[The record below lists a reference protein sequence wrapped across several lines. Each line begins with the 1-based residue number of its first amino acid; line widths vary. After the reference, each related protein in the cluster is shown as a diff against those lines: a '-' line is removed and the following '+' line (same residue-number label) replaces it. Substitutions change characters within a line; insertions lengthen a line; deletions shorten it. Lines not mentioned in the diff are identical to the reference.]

1 MKSNDPFD
9 GFELTKALHEMK
21 ACFHFEKPEQEE
33 RKNDGCEERD
43 DGPCSDLAY
52 EDACSA
58 AGRLDGED
66 SNY

>member
-9 GFELTKALHEMK
+9 GFELTKALHGMK
-21 ACFHFEKPEQEE
+21 ACFHYEKQEG
-33 RKNDGCEERD
+33 RKDGGGVERD

-58 AGRLDGED
+58 ACGLDGED
-66 SNY
+66 SNH